1 MLHFVYSP
9 AFFVLLF
16 ERGEKIRYNSA
27 IAATYVNIWP
37 TYTYVIYIMILMRNN
52 WRSEAFE
59 GLIES
64 KNNVIC
70 NFVCFRNN

>member
-1 MLHFVYSP
+1 MSLPLAIVFYVVFYFVYSP

-16 ERGEKIRYNSA
+16 ERGEKIRDNSA

-59 GLIES
+59 G
-64 KNNVIC
+64 
-70 NFVCFRNN
+70 